1 MNSEIFEKQGL
12 YSIVQY
18 SNQPERFEYVNFGIV
33 IFHENLSK
41 VSYRFSDSP
50 REINR
55 VFKIKLGQHFKFLT
69 DSIQFR
75 LQDEIETLKNSEAI
89 NKFIFTRAGKVRF
102 SELKPVIVEDIE
114 KSLEYLFDSLVGAE
128 KPKTRRRAA
137 RSILSE
143 KLKNNGLDQFL
154 EKPEPF
160 KLSTGPTIK
169 ADFGYQNGAYNFIQ
183 AVSLSGSVDEAV
195 KEVGGLNLEG
205 KWLYDETRGPN
216 QKKLNIVADT
226 LDQPAEFISAVN
238 GVFQT
243 KEVKLI
249 FMNNIEPLF
258 KDIRQSVPQRLN

>member
-1 MNSEIFEKQGL
+1 MNSETFENQGL

-33 IFHENLSK
+33 IFHDNFSR

-55 VFKIKLGQHFKFLT
+55 VFKISLGQHFEFLT
-69 DSIQFR
+69 ESIQSR
-75 LQDEIETLKNSEAI
+75 LQDEIESLKNNEAI
-89 NKFIFTRAGKVRF
+89 NKFILTRAGKVRF
-102 SELKPVIVEDIE
+102 SELKPVMVDNIDSTID
-114 KSLEYLFDSLVGAE
+114 YLFQSLVGSK

-137 RSILSE
+137 KSILSE
-143 KLKNNGLDQFL
+143 KLKNRGIDQFL
-154 EKPEPF
+154 EKPDPF
-160 KLSTGPTIK
+160 QLNSGPTIK

-183 AVSLSGSVDEAV
+183 AVSLSGSVDAAV

-205 KWLYDETRGPN
+205 KWLYEETRGPN

-226 LDQPAEFISAVN
+226 LDQPSAFVDAVR

-243 KEVKLI
+243 PEVKLI
-249 FMNNIEPLF
+249 FMN
-258 KDIRQSVPQRLN
+258 DIDHLVTDIKKSVH